1 MGTDRIEREIGNYI
15 LRGFDI
21 EIEDSDSDGYPRKLS
36 LYRLTEGTFE
46 ESLQIDVVNEIGY
59 YYGYDKLDKR
69 VVYDHVYDF
78 AEGKIVEE

>member
-36 LYRLTEGTFE
+36 LYRTTEGNFE

-59 YYGYDKLDKR
+59 YYGYDKLDNR
-69 VVYDHVYDF
+69 VVYDYVYDY
-78 AEGKIVEE
+78 AEGKRVEE